1 MYGFKLE
8 VKSYNFWSKAF
19 LSNISHIKENCNY
32 DQKCFQL
39 FKILFDFNSRTSS
52 DKLTGT
58 FDANATKYRTI
69 INNATDAD
77 KVVRDKFET
86 HKKCIEM
93 LAKGTNN
100 MESQLPAAGGN
111 GQVKDSPIVDKLKE
125 LCETVDTLK
134 AERQVIESEIKGSNP
149 DMKQVFLNA
158 NKKGPINEAEMSTDT
173 LNVAFKS
180 LIEQVRF
187 FIGIRVV

>member
-1 MYGFKLE
+1 
-8 VKSYNFWSKAF
+8 
-19 LSNISHIKENCNY
+19 
-32 DQKCFQL
+32 
-39 FKILFDFNSRTSS
+39 
-52 DKLTGT
+52 
-58 FDANATKYRTI
+58 
-69 INNATDAD
+69 
-77 KVVRDKFET
+77 
-86 HKKCIEM
+86 M

-180 LIEQVRF
+180 LIEQVSF
-187 FIGIRVV
+187 LGFV

>member
-1 MYGFKLE
+1 MLSF
-8 VKSYNFWSKAF
+8 FF
-19 LSNISHIKENCNY
+19 SNIT
-32 DQKCFQL
+32 L
-39 FKILFDFNSRTSS
+39 FYFNSRTSS

-111 GQVKDSPIVDKLKE
+111 GQVKDSPVVDKLKV

-180 LIEQVRF
+180 LIEQVS
-187 FIGIRVV
+187 